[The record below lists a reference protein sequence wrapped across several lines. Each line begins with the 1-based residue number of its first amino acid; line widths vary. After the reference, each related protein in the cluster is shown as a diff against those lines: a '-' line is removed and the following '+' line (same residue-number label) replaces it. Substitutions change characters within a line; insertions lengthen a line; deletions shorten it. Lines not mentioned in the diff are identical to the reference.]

1 MMTESELW
9 QAAESVRLMKQN
21 FYKRDGDCI
30 SYVTVAPVSRHFRD
44 ACAVKNGDSV
54 VAFAVYFDELFVLA
68 CRPGISDKAVSMLRK
83 ILHRAW
89 LRPDLKLLPGQDDAF
104 YSGLAGRLDVEVC

>member
-9 QAAESVRLMKQN
+9 QAAESVKLTKQN

-30 SYVTVAPVSRHFRD
+30 SYVTMAFVGGRLHNV
-44 ACAVKNGDSV
+44 CAVKDGGSV
-54 VAFAVYFDELFVLA
+54 AAFAVQYDELFVLA

-83 ILHRAW
+83 ILHVPW
-89 LRPDLKLLPGQDDAF
+89 LKPDLKLLPDQDAAF
-104 YSGLAGRLDVEVC
+104 YNDLAGRLDVDAC

>member
-9 QAAESVRLMKQN
+9 QAAESVSLTKQC
-21 FYKRDGDCI
+21 FYNRDGDCI
-30 SYVTVAPVSRHFRD
+30 SYVTVAPVGRHFRD
-44 ACAVKNGDSV
+44 ACAVKDGDSV

-83 ILHRAW
+83 ILHVAW
-89 LRPDLKLLPGQDDAF
+89 MKPDLKLLPDQDAAF
-104 YSGLAGRLDVEVC
+104 YNSLADRLDVDVC